1 MCGILQH
8 LVVKFDAAALYPL
21 MMWGYRQAFSSEKK
35 KVKKTKQN
43 VGKQKNVY
51 KAY

>member
-21 MMWGYRQAFSSEKK
+21 MMWEYRQAFSSEKK
-35 KVKKTKQN
+35 NTYLVLD
-43 VGKQKNVY
+43 
-51 KAY
+51 